1 MFLPLSFMIGHIYY
15 LIHANI
21 KTYVGIKLN
30 KLSILITC
38 KTETKN

>member
-15 LIHANI
+15 FIHANT
-21 KTYVGIKLN
+21 KTYVGTKVN
-30 KLSILITC
+30 KLSILITS